1 MANLLQ
7 DNNFPDDNL
16 SNADKL
22 DRDFGK
28 EVGEA
33 IYSQWGANGALSF
46 RRGWIQ
52 KMRSYSRGEQKTDYR
67 TVIEGKNHKKDV
79 KTHKIEYDKILKV
92 MSTFKDLV
100 INPIDETLFKP
111 RAEAI
116 DELGIDEKKNYFKNL
131 EKAFITKDLTEQV
144 SKNIGLDLRDPNT
157 PKTQD
162 ELGVK
167 KLEYKPMIE
176 LAQELAIEEV
186 IKHQDFGKI
195 KDKINE
201 DLFDLGFGVGRHF
214 TSKNEGIITKY
225 VDAYN
230 YINSSF
236 EYDDGRDIR
245 YHGVWNEG
253 TLAEL
258 EAECGGLPEDQKE
271 RIIENAKK
279 EDNTHKTRVNEKY
292 SNSEDEERLYEW
304 ISYAY
309 KTSLKRAYKKQ
320 RVNKSTI
327 LIDRT
332 DDEGRETEYKPNNPN
347 KKLEVCYNVWFEGI
361 YVPKAE
367 ECVQWSIIEN
377 QIDESINNAMSPFI
391 IYAPKVKR
399 NSETGNVRFD
409 SMIDRAI
416 PILDDLQTDWFK
428 FQQLK
433 RELRP
438 NTVEID
444 ADALNDVMLGNEK
457 VTPQDLLNMFFGRGV
472 LLKRATNDDGD
483 AMNRAITE
491 NNGGVNNTSLNFLS
505 AEISNNLGRLRQLL
519 GINEVRDGT
528 AQSDRTAVAV
538 RKILLA
544 SSNNSTNHIVKAS
557 FAISLKFATAISHR
571 LYDVLSTPDLKDMYM
586 SIIGRSNVEILEEI
600 KNLSMRRFGIYFD
613 FEPDDKQRLDFEQAL
628 IDSYSKGEVN
638 AAQYLK
644 TRNIRNVKNAV
655 KYMEIVIEEN
665 SIKKEQAQIRFSQ
678 SQAQAQAQTSIQS
691 EQAKQQTKAM
701 ELDAQMTLERL
712 KSELNDNYLRKK
724 SLTDN
729 ALDQEKHIRKLEQ
742 IQLESQI
749 ISNKLTYQ
757 EGKKDDREDQRAGNQ
772 SKLIE
777 QRKTGSSPSFDNSIS
792 NIFSDQQQNA

>member
-1 MANLLQ
+1 MANLLEN
-7 DNNFPDDNL
+7 NNFPDDNQ
-16 SNADKL
+16 SNTEKI

-28 EVGEA
+28 EVGKA
-33 IYSQWGANGALSF
+33 IYSQWGNNGALSF
-46 RRGWIQ
+46 RREWIQ

-67 TVIEGKNHKKDV
+67 LVIEGKNYKKDV

-116 DELGIDEKKNYFKNL
+116 DELGVDEKKNYFKKL
-131 EKAFITKDLTEQV
+131 EKAFLTKDLTAQV
-144 SKNIGLDLRDPNT
+144 SQNIGLDLRDPNT
-157 PKTQD
+157 PNSQD
-162 ELGVK
+162 DLSVR

-176 LAQELAIEEV
+176 LAQELAIQEV
-186 IKHQDFGKI
+186 IKHQDFEKV

-201 DLFDLGFGVGRHF
+201 DLFDLGFGLGRHF

-225 VDAYN
+225 VDPYN
-230 YINSSF
+230 YVNSTF

-245 YHGVWNEG
+245 YHGIWNEG

-258 EAECGGLPEDQKE
+258 EAECGGLPEDQKQ
-271 RIIENAKK
+271 RIIEKAKK
-279 EDNTHKTRVNEKY
+279 LDNTHETRINEQY
-292 SNSEDEERLYEW
+292 TNQEDEERLYEW
-304 ISYAY
+304 VSYAY
-309 KTSLKRAYKKQ
+309 KTSLSRAYKKQ

-332 DDEGRETEYKPNNPN
+332 DDEGRDTEYKPNNPN
-347 KKLEVCYNVWFEGI
+347 KKLEICYNVWFEGI

-367 ECVQWSIIEN
+367 ECVQWSVIEN
-377 QIDESINNAMSPFI
+377 QVDEGINNAMSPFI

-409 SMIDRAI
+409 SMIARAI

-444 ADALNDVMLGNEK
+444 ADALNEVMLGTEK
-457 VTPQDLLNMFFGRGV
+457 VTPQDLLNMFFGRGL
-472 LLKRATNDDGD
+472 LLKRGTNDDGD

-505 AEISNNLGRLRQLL
+505 VEISNNLGRLRQLL

-544 SSNNSTNHIVKAS
+544 SSNNATNHLVKAS

-571 LYDVLSTPDLKDMYM
+571 LYDVLSTPALKDMYM
-586 SIIGRSNVEILEEI
+586 SIIGRGNVEVLEEI

-628 IDSYSKGEVN
+628 IDSYSKGEMT
-638 AAQYLK
+638 APQYIK

-655 KYMEIVIEEN
+655 KYMEIIIEEN
-665 SIKKEQAQIRFSQ
+665 SIKKEQAQIRFARE
-678 SQAQAQAQTSIQS
+678 QAQAQAETSVKS
-691 EQAKQQTKAM
+691 EQAKQQTRAM

-712 KSELNDNYLRKK
+712 KSELNDNHLRKK
-724 SLTDN
+724 SLTEN

-742 IQLESQI
+742 IELESEI
-749 ISNKLTYQ
+749 IANKLIYQ
-757 EGKKDDREDQRAGNQ
+757 EGKKDDREDQRTENQ

-777 QRKTGSSPSFDNSIS
+777 QRKTGNNSIFNDS
-792 NIFSDQQQNA
+792 INNIFSNQEQNA